1 MVVIS
6 EKSHAEHYRNCLT
19 GVSSDVASPRISQ
32 ELANMPT
39 PEVEKTADESFGL
52 KLNSKITAWIRK
64 HAD

>member
-19 GVSSDVASPRISQ
+19 GVPSDVASPRISQ
-32 ELANMPT
+32 EPANMQP
-39 PEVEKTADESFGL
+39 PEVEKTTDESFGL
-52 KLNSKITAWIRK
+52 KLNGKIAAWIRK